1 MATSDAAGALDY
13 SLRPFRM
20 DDYDA
25 VLALWQNAGP
35 GVSVRPSDRRP
46 EVAKK
51 LERDPD
57 LFLVAEREGRVV
69 GVILGAWDGRRG
81 WLHHLAVDAAH
92 RQAGIGSA
100 LIAEVEARLR
110 AKGCL
115 KVNLLVWAD
124 NEAARRLY
132 ARLGYQEMD
141 GLVAM
146 GKEL

>member
-1 MATSDAAGALDY
+1 VAAD
-13 SLRPFRM
+13 
-20 DDYDA
+20 
-25 VLALWQNAGP
+25 
-35 GVSVRPSDRRP
+35 
-46 EVAKK
+46 
-51 LERDPD
+51 
-57 LFLVAEREGRVV
+57 
-69 GVILGAWDGRRG
+69 
-81 WLHHLAVDAAH
+81 H

-132 ARLGYQEMD
+132 ARLGYAEMT